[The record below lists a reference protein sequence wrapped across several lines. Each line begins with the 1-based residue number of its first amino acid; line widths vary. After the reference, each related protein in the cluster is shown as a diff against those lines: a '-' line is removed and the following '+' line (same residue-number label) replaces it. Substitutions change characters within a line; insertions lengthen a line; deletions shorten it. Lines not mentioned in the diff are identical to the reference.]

1 MPKPTDEEKAAAEL
15 LGSGPTLADALGLDH
30 PNGEGAGALPAH
42 PLLSPDE
49 VAAAM
54 AKARESVE
62 AKRRD
67 AAIKA
72 VIKAETER
80 LEREEGLVTGDG
92 VKDEMVTVHLDLAE
106 HSNRIVLS
114 GTPYWHGHT
123 YTIPRHV
130 ADTLREI
137 QSRGHDHQSEIEGK
151 NLADRFRRP
160 RNTVIDV
167 HKGGA
172 VVNAP
177 QYQVGA

>member
-1 MPKPTDEEKAAAEL
+1 MPKELTPEEKAAAEL
-15 LGSGPTLADALGLDH
+15 LGGGPTMADALGA
-30 PNGEGAGALPAH
+30 EGPHEAPLAAH
-42 PLLSPDE
+42 PLLSPAE

-67 AAIKA
+67 AAIKS

-92 VKDEMVTVHLDLAE
+92 VKDEMVTLHLDLAE
-106 HSNRIVLS
+106 HSSRITLS

-123 YTIPRHV
+123 YTVPRHV

-151 NLADRFRRP
+151 NPADRFRRP
-160 RNTVIDV
+160 RNTIIDTR
-167 HKGGA
+167 KGNA
-172 VVNAP
+172 IENAP
-177 QYQVGA
+177 TYQVGA